1 MKKLKFVMSN
11 KVSAKKLTAAAV
23 FSVLLCLA
31 PFLPLKT
38 GIGIIQLVLCLV
50 VLFCAKGVFADGFC
64 RIIKLCPNENSLAA
78 VGAAA
83 AFLYS
88 VYGLFNAGS
97 DLYFPI
103 AACLLVF
110 ALLGGLLRAKYGSD
124 DKGKKHFIYIAS
136 VTVFA
141 AVVYYAAVFATGDF
155 YYAAGMFSAVLVAAC
170 PIAAAYANK
179 IAAAH
184 GVKRAKK
191 HGIVFNNAKS
201 LETLGK
207 TSVIVFEKEGTLSVG
222 KPVVTDVVYTG
233 VTEEEMISDAAAVA
247 RFLNHPLTEA
257 ILSLA
262 MHKNLTPGEAGDIR
276 YGTGFEITGTVNGKV
291 IKIGGKEYTGAAEGK
306 MSEKLAADGKSVV
319 FVTCDGKDMGIFGI
333 TDAIKPESIS
343 AVSELEKMGL
353 RVIMLTEQN
362 AAAARK
368 SADKLGI
375 ESVYCQ
381 VLRGTEADYI
391 KKIKGMV
398 PCVAAVGSNIAAL
411 ANADVGISTSD
422 GTDITLTDSSVYD
435 AVNAV
440 KAGRSAAKSAK
451 RNTVLSFVLNI
462 AGAIAAPFIFDVFGS
477 LGVVSEAVII
487 QLVSFAVIR
496 LSK

>member
-1 MKKLKFVMSN
+1 
-11 KVSAKKLTAAAV
+11 
-23 FSVLLCLA
+23 
-31 PFLPLKT
+31 
-38 GIGIIQLVLCLV
+38 
-50 VLFCAKGVFADGFC
+50 
-64 RIIKLCPNENSLAA
+64 
-78 VGAAA
+78 
-83 AFLYS
+83 
-88 VYGLFNAGS
+88 
-97 DLYFPI
+97 
-103 AACLLVF
+103 
-110 ALLGGLLRAKYGSD
+110 
-124 DKGKKHFIYIAS
+124 
-136 VTVFA
+136 
-141 AVVYYAAVFATGDF
+141 
-155 YYAAGMFSAVLVAAC
+155 
-170 PIAAAYANK
+170 
-179 IAAAH
+179 
-184 GVKRAKK
+184 
-191 HGIVFNNAKS
+191 
-201 LETLGK
+201 
-207 TSVIVFEKEGTLSVG
+207 
-222 KPVVTDVVYTG
+222 
-233 VTEEEMISDAAAVA
+233 
-247 RFLNHPLTEA
+247 
-257 ILSLA
+257 
-262 MHKNLTPGEAGDIR
+262 
-276 YGTGFEITGTVNGKV
+276 
-291 IKIGGKEYTGAAEGK
+291 

-343 AVSELEKMGL
+343 AVSELGKMGL

-362 AAAARK
+362 AAAARI

-381 VLRGTEADYI
+381 VLHGTEADYI
-391 KKIKGMV
+391 KKIKSMV

-451 RNTVLSFVLNI
+451 RNTVLSFALNI